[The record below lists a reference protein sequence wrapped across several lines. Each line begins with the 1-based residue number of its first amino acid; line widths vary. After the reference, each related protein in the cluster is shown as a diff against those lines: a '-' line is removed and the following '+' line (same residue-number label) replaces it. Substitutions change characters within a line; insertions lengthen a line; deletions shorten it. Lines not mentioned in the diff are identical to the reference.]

1 MAWTADELLEEEE
14 GEEEPEE
21 EESDDEGDC
30 ALQPQKPATWL
41 GWEDKRG
48 EGRKEE
54 VVEGGWE
61 RGGREGASEWK
72 RRREGR
78 VVESGH
84 SRLEERR
91 RDGRRERWRVDG
103 RNTEG
108 ESSAG

>member
-1 MAWTADELLEEEE
+1 MMKET
-14 GEEEPEE
+14 
-21 EESDDEGDC
+21 